1 MLLLLTGMLYLLC
14 FRIASVLGQVRG
26 GGVEAGGAT
35 QGGHQTPER
44 ERDRGEKSTGEQGE
58 NGETIN
64 YLLTLLSRRE
74 NSGKN
79 GYIEICQYLFF

>member
-1 MLLLLTGMLYLLC
+1 M
-14 FRIASVLGQVRG
+14 
-26 GGVEAGGAT
+26 EAGGAS
-35 QGGHQTPER
+35 HQTPER

-74 NSGKN
+74 NRGIFLLHIVN
-79 GYIEICQYLFF
+79 ETT

>member
-1 MLLLLTGMLYLLC
+1 MESWWSYSG
-14 FRIASVLGQVRG
+14 R
-26 GGVEAGGAT
+26 
-35 QGGHQTPER
+35 HQTPERER

-74 NSGKN
+74 NRGK
-79 GYIEICQYLFF
+79 IFFCHIVNETT

>member
-1 MLLLLTGMLYLLC
+1 M
-14 FRIASVLGQVRG
+14 
-26 GGVEAGGAT
+26 EAGGAT
-35 QGGHQTPER
+35 QGGHQTPERER

-74 NSGKN
+74 NRGKN
-79 GYIEICQYLFF
+79 FFLSHCQ